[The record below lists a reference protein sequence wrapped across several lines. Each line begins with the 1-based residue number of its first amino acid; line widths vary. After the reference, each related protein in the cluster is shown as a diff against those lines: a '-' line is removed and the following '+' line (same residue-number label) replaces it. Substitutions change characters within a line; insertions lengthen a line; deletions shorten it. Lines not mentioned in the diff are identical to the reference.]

1 MNEELEVFEGYDSVD
16 TARFVILDLLEENDI
31 PYAIY
36 KDTYRQEV
44 ILGSSM
50 DMVSVWVKIRRSDF
64 VKVNQLMLK
73 AAKERSEEIPQ
84 DHYLLEMD
92 AKELLQI
99 VKNRDEW
106 GIADMVTAQ
115 KLLTQQ
121 GITITDEQ
129 IDKWYAQKLDQIE
142 QQKRKELNQLSAPIP
157 THLINRATH
166 IQESSVLNKQT
177 GERKY
182 VFSEAERKGSYTTY
196 FIGLIILLAFF
207 ILLIMRSQS
216 FQGGIF

>member
-1 MNEELEVFEGYDSVD
+1 
-16 TARFVILDLLEENDI
+16 
-31 PYAIY
+31 
-36 KDTYRQEV
+36 
-44 ILGSSM
+44 
-50 DMVSVWVKIRRSDF
+50 
-64 VKVNQLMLK
+64 
-73 AAKERSEEIPQ
+73 
-84 DHYLLEMD
+84 MD

-106 GIADMVTAQ
+106 GIADVVTAQ